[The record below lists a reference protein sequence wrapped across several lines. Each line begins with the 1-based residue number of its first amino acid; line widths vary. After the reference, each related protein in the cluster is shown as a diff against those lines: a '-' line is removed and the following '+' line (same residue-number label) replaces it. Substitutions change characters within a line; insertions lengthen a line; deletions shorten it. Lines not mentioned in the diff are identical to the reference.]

1 MGSLII
7 ALLWMLL
14 AIVLIA
20 GVFMA
25 VLWVLR
31 YIGLP
36 IPPQVDKFGLLII
49 ALLALIWLVT
59 IVLGGSPP
67 FSGFKMGSSA
77 FPPPVHILDHA
88 HRV

>member
-1 MGSLII
+1 MGNLII
-7 ALLWMLL
+7 GILWILLGVVLL
-14 AIVLIA
+14 A
-20 GVFMA
+20 GVFLA

-59 IVLGGSPP
+59 LVIGGAPP
-67 FSGFKMGSSA
+67 FASMHL
-77 FPPPVHILDHA
+77 P
-88 HRV
+88 R

>member
-1 MGSLII
+1 LYVV
-7 ALLWMLL
+7 LL
-14 AIVLIA
+14 A
-20 GVFMA
+20 GVFLA

-59 IVLGGSPP
+59 VFIGAGSVPGMH
-67 FSGFKMGSSA
+67 S
-77 FPPPVHILDHA
+77 I
-88 HRV
+88 R

>member
-7 ALLWMLL
+7 GLLWILL
-14 AIVLIA
+14 AVVLIA
-20 GVFMA
+20 GVFLA

-36 IPPQVDKFGLLII
+36 VPPQVDKFGLLII

-59 IVLGGSPP
+59 LVIGGGSAP
-67 FSGFKMGSSA
+67 FGA
-77 FPPPVHILDHA
+77 VHLP
-88 HRV
+88 R

>member
-1 MGSLII
+1 MGNLIVG
-7 ALLWMLL
+7 LLWILL

-20 GVFMA
+20 GVFLA

-59 IVLGGSPP
+59 LAIGGGGFPALG
-67 FSGFKMGSSA
+67 
-77 FPPPVHILDHA
+77 L
-88 HRV
+88 R